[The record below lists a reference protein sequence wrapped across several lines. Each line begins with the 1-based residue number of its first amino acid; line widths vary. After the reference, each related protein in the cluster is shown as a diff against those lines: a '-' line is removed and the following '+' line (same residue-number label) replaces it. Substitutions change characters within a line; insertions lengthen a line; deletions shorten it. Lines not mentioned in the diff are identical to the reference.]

1 VADVEVVPYDESWPV
16 RAEAAI
22 AEIRSALAGLPL
34 EIEHIGSTAVPGLA
48 AKPIIDLMAA
58 APALD
63 DVAARAGDLARI
75 GFTAEDNG
83 MPGRLFFVR
92 DDGGRRSHN
101 LHVVTAAGW
110 PERNQRLL
118 RDHLREH
125 PGDVRR
131 YAELKRRLAG
141 GGLGADAY
149 TRAKTDLIQE
159 LTDRARAARGL
170 PPVPVWES

>member
-1 VADVEVVPYDESWPV
+1 MVEVVAYDEAWPALA
-16 RAEAAI
+16 AEAI
-22 AEIRSALAGLPL
+22 AEVRSALDGIPL

-48 AKPIIDLMAA
+48 AKPIIDLMVAV
-58 APALD
+58 PALD
-63 DVAARAGDLARI
+63 AVAGRADRLARA

-92 DDGGRRSHN
+92 DNGGRRTHH
-101 LHVVTAAGW
+101 LHVVTADSW
-110 PERNQRLL
+110 PTRNQRIL

-131 YAELKRRLAG
+131 YAELKWRLAG
-141 GGLGADAY
+141 GGMTGDEY

>member
-1 VADVEVVPYDESWPV
+1 VADVEVVPYDESWPA
-16 RAEAAI
+16 RAAAAI

-75 GFTAEDNG
+75 GFAAADNG

-92 DDGGRRSHN
+92 DDAGRRSHH
-101 LHVVTAAGW
+101 LHVVAAASW
-110 PERNQRLL
+110 PARSQRLL
-118 RDHLREH
+118 RDHLRDH
-125 PGDVRR
+125 PEDVRR

-149 TRAKTDLIQE
+149 TRAKTELIQE

>member
-1 VADVEVVPYDESWPV
+1 VPDVEVVPYDGSWPA

-22 AEIRSALAGLPL
+22 AEIRAALAGVPL

-58 APALD
+58 VPDLD
-63 DVAARAGDLARI
+63 DVAARAGALAGI

-92 DDGGRRSHN
+92 DDGGRRSHH
-101 LHVVTAAGW
+101 LHVVTAASW
-110 PERNQRLL
+110 PARNQRLL
-118 RDHLREH
+118 RDHLRGH
-125 PGDVRR
+125 PEDLRR
-131 YAELKRRLAG
+131 YADLKRRLAG
-141 GGLGADAY
+141 GGLSAEGY
-149 TRAKTDLIQE
+149 TRAKTELIQE